1 MRPLSRR
8 RLRLLKVLALLSQIR
23 WYNILLLLIGQYLAA
38 LFVFAEPGNRLNVF
52 YNYDT
57 HAIIWSSSLLLS
69 FGFLINTFYDL
80 EADSINRPKQ
90 TAFERLVSKATSLRV
105 ALLLLVLG
113 LLLSYTVSWKSLGFF
128 LSYAVGLWYYSH
140 KLSKIPIVSH
150 ISAAILALYPFFG
163 ISVQQHYISLHTLAF
178 GSLLGLTLFSR
189 ELLKDLMRYKGDM
202 IAGRATA
209 VSEFGIDKTRNALLV
224 STSMA
229 WVPAFFTRG
238 LFSGTAEIG
247 IVIILIGLTASNL
260 LTLRSNELS
269 NLRWA
274 HLGYKIILVIGVLTI
289 PFL

>member
-8 RLRLLKVLALLSQIR
+8 RLRILKVLALLSQIR

-38 LFVFAEPGNRLNVF
+38 LFVFAKPGHRWEVF
-52 YNYDT
+52 FQYNT

-69 FGFLINTFYDL
+69 FGFLINSFYDL

-90 TAFERLVSKATSLRV
+90 TAFERLVSKATSLRI
-105 ALLLLVLG
+105 ALLLLTLG
-113 LLLSYTVSWKSLGFF
+113 LLLSFSVSWKSLGFF
-128 LSYAVGLWYYSH
+128 AAYAAGLWYYSH
-140 KLSKIPIVSH
+140 RLAHVPIVAH
-150 ISAAILALYPFFG
+150 VSAAILALVPFFG
-163 ISVQQHYISLHTLAF
+163 ISVHQHYISLHTLAF

-202 IAGRATA
+202 VAGRATA
-209 VSEFGIDKTRNALLV
+209 VSEFGIDRTRNALLV
-224 STSMA
+224 STSIA
-229 WVPAFFTRG
+229 WIPAFFTRG

-247 IVIILIGLTASNL
+247 ILIILVGLTASNL